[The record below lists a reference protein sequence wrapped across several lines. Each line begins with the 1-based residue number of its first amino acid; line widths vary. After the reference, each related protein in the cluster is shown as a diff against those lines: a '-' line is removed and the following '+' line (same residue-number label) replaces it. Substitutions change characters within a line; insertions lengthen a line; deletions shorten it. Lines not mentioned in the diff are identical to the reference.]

1 MASITEQIDSWAKKA
16 QIWAIWLLTF
26 ITTILAISGVV
37 FFFFDVQTS
46 YRGWGKLAETHTS
59 IGENSF
65 ALAMAISL
73 LPTLFQ
79 AAWVVA
85 KTSGVKFVSDH
96 KILSGITLVM
106 FVFDTALDT
115 YQLFDSEKGIVSLLV
130 SFVIAFV
137 IFGMCSE
144 FLLSFFL
151 PIAVTLWQNVFVGV
165 NWDFVSGMSPNATT
179 NEQENTS
186 EELQHRRERLRQM
199 RQERQV
205 RLRNQE

>member
-1 MASITEQIDSWAKKA
+1 MASITEQIDSWAKTA
-16 QIWAIWLLTF
+16 QIWSIWLLTF
-26 ITTILAISGVV
+26 LTTVLAIAGVI

-65 ALAMAISL
+65 ALALAISL

-106 FVFDTALDT
+106 FVFDTGLDT
-115 YQLFDSEKGIVSLLV
+115 YQLYDAEKGIASLLV
-130 SFVIAFV
+130 SFVISFV

-151 PIAVTLWQNVFVGV
+151 PIAVTLWQNVFVDV
-165 NWDFVSGMSPNATT
+165 NWDFVSAMSPNATT
-179 NEQENTS
+179 DTNVVNEQEEQS
-186 EELQHRRERLRQM
+186 REQRRQLRM
-199 RQERQV
+199 ERQ
-205 RLRNQE
+205 RTLRNQE